1 MAVNVYNFGCISTC
15 KFLLFGSSGKETS
28 QEYNTPAALIG
39 VGGKGITR
47 RGRVIRSPQAF
58 WKGIF
63 L

>member
-1 MAVNVYNFGCISTC
+1 MYFYFEISV
-15 KFLLFGSSGKETS
+15 FWRFSGKETS
-28 QEYNTPAALIG
+28 QEYNTPAAVIG
-39 VGGKGITR
+39 VGGKGTTR